1 METAPQPQRTI
12 RFAGREQGAAVSF
25 FVVVNAP
32 GEGPSLHRHPYGET
46 WHVLEGEA
54 TIRIGDDVI
63 VAGAGHDLID
73 GGAGFDT
80 LDLSAATGPIRVDF
94 GINPNRSEDLNVVT
108 AVADGNGARRI
119 VPLLQTRRFQQG
131 SGFLSH
137 LVLHFSIGEAY

>member
-63 VAGAGHDLID
+63 VATAG
-73 GGAGFDT
+73 
-80 LDLSAATGPIRVDF
+80 
-94 GINPNRSEDLNVVT
+94 VT
-108 AVADGNGARRI
+108 ASVQPHVWHGFTNTGTGVLRI
-119 VPLLQTRRFQQG
+119 VCIHASDTIIQE
-131 SGFLSH
+131 FL
-137 LVLHFSIGEAY
+137 